1 MKKASLQIFTAILVL
16 GLFCGTASAVPSI
29 IGDVTPSQ
37 NSPVTGTVGATQTF
51 TIPLNETASVIWTE
65 NGVTT
70 TIPTEA
76 NNITTLN
83 HVFKLGSYQVVASI
97 EGVGQIA
104 TWNVEGTSA
113 VPVITLS
120 DPSSSSVSNNV
131 GELRK
136 FTATANQISNMTWY
150 LDGNFLYTNQS
161 VDSSSYTSS
170 SATVGTHT
178 IKVEAA
184 NINGT
189 AESKSWTWTVG
200 TAVPV
205 ITLSDPSSSSVSNN
219 VGDSKKFTA
228 TVNQI
233 SNMTW
238 YLDGNFLYTN
248 QSVDSSSYTN
258 SSAKVGTHTIK
269 VEAANVNGTAES
281 KSWTWTVGT
290 NGVPVNVD
298 PSEGTVEVA
307 QGVTRNFYVNSTNG
321 QNIKVE
327 WFVNNETKGSQEGL
341 SASYAF
347 KGDTSGEYTLKA
359 VVSDPSNTYS
369 SSTKT
374 WTVKVQ
380 SKYYSSGNR
389 IWDESLGMATTYTWN
404 AQSYS
409 GFYYDL
415 DTGVSSEEMT
425 IKDIGRNIK
434 DGNIEYITRPTKTEF
449 EYGKWGSY
457 QVIGFM
463 AEKYFAGYSKTNSS
477 VINDDVSPISDGIL
491 AKILIDSDDKKSAY
505 TGESIALEDG
515 YSLNIVEVN
524 VKGDSVWVQLEKD
537 GDVVDDAF
545 ISSEQD
551 YVYETELGEAE
562 DVPIIIAHFGTV
574 FLGGETSAVFIQGL
588 FQISDNY
595 VELTKGDSY
604 GEMEV
609 TSLSSNEIRMK
620 NEDDIG
626 LDKGETIDLMGKI
639 KIQVADDSKLR
650 FAPVLDTSEAGTYEL
665 RGTVY
670 DKGVDGN
677 SLPTWTPF
685 NFEGFYYNIDEG
697 IGTEKLELQELNG
710 REIPLG
716 KLVYQSSPQ
725 PVEFEHSEWGNFT
738 VVGFMAKKFFA
749 GYPDNA
755 VKGKVDDV
763 SLLSDNVLS
772 EVLTDSDDKESM
784 YTGSAL
790 VLEEGYS
797 LEIKDVDVNGDSV
810 WVQLKKDGEVVDED
824 FITSG
829 QDYIYETDLGKAEDV
844 PIIIIHFGTVFES
857 RETSAVFTQGTFQI
871 SDKYI
876 EINNGETYDEMEISS
891 VSESGITMKNDGSIG
906 LDDDETIDIMGDVKF
921 KTADSGTLR
930 FYPLVEVE
938 TEGGASKELKISLP
952 DEIIVGDTFEIKVN
966 AGENPIEGVNVK
978 IDTDSAGKT
987 NANGIVEYTAEKEG
1001 TFKITAEKDGYTT
1014 ANKNAKVIPP
1024 KEKMSINVSPETVYK
1039 GDTITIEA
1047 LKTIGGD
1054 PIEGVNV
1061 SINSKALGKTGSDGK
1076 ITFTTEDVGKIKI
1089 SAAREGFLEKS
1100 VEVNVKDYEA
1110 IFEFSNLVIDPIE
1123 VRAGKETTITI
1134 DAENTGNA
1142 AGNYSVELFVNGSSV
1157 DSKQISLDIGE
1168 STPVTFKHSEEEPG
1182 IYNVKIGGQ
1191 EATYKV
1197 KEKSSM
1203 LLYALITIIL
1213 LLGGG
1218 MAYMF
1223 TKGGWNAAT
1232 MQAKIDELIRSAN
1245 LKK

>member
-65 NGVTT
+65 NGVAT

-104 TWNVEGTSA
+104 AWNVEGKQA

-120 DPSSSSVSNNV
+120 DPSSSSVSNNA

-136 FTATANQISNMTWY
+136 FTATVNQISNMTWY

-189 AESKSWTWTVG
+189 ADPQSWTWTVG
-200 TAVPV
+200 TTVPV

-290 NGVPVNVD
+290 NGVPVTVD
-298 PSEGTVEVA
+298 PSEGTVEIA
-307 QGVTRNFYVNSTNG
+307 QGGSKTFYVNYT
-321 QNIKVE
+321 QPIKVE
-327 WFVNNETKGSQEGL
+327 WFVNDVSTKIEEGVT
-341 SASYAF
+341 SSSYEF
-347 KGDTSGEYTLKA
+347 KGDTTGEYNLKA
-359 VVSDPSNTYS
+359 VASDPSNTYT

-389 IWDESLGMATTYTWN
+389 IWEEGMATTYTWN

-425 IKDIGRNIK
+425 ITDIGRNIG
-434 DGNIEYITRPTKTEF
+434 DGDIEYSTKPTTTDF
-449 EYGKWGSY
+449 EHGEWGSY
-457 QVIGFM
+457 QIIGFM
-463 AEKYFAGYSKTNSS
+463 AEKYFAGY
-477 VINDDVSPISDGIL
+477 INENTTVEGIDDVSLISDGVL

-505 TGESIALEDG
+505 SGDALVLEDG
-515 YSLNIVEVN
+515 YSLNIVEVDVN
-524 VKGDSVWVQLEKD
+524 GKSVWVQLEKD
-537 GDVVDDAF
+537 GDVVDDDF
-545 ISSEQD
+545 ITSGQD
-551 YVYETELGEAE
+551 YTYEAELGEAE

-574 FLGGETSAVFIQGL
+574 FAGAETSAVFIQGL
-588 FQISDNY
+588 FQVSDNY
-595 VELTKGDSY
+595 VELTNGDSY

-609 TSLSSNEIRMK
+609 TSLSSSEIKMK

-626 LDKGETIDLMGKI
+626 LDKGDTIDLMGKI
-639 KIQVADDSKLR
+639 QLQVADDNTLR
-650 FAPVLDTSEAGTYEL
+650 FAPVLDTTEEGTYEL

-670 DKGVDGN
+670 DKDVDGD
-677 SLPTWTPF
+677 SLPTWTPY

-697 IGTEKLELQELNG
+697 IGTEKLEIQQFSD
-710 REIPLG
+710 REIPSG
-716 KLVYQSSPQ
+716 KLVYTSSPQ
-725 PVEFEHSEWGNFT
+725 PVEFEHDDWGNFT
-738 VVGFMAKKFFA
+738 VVGFMAEKYFA
-749 GYPDNA
+749 GYPDNTA
-755 VKGKVDDV
+755 DGKINDV
-763 SLLSDNVLS
+763 SVLSDNVLAK
-772 EVLTDSDDKESM
+772 VLTDSDDKESM
-784 YTGSAL
+784 YSGSAL
-790 VLEEGYS
+790 VLEDGYS
-797 LEIKDVDVNGDSV
+797 LNILEVDINGESV
-810 WVQLKKDGEVVDED
+810 WVQLEKDGDVVDDD

-829 QDYIYETDLGKAEDV
+829 QDYIYETALGEAEDV
-844 PIIIIHFGTVFES
+844 PIIIVHFGTVFAGA
-857 RETSAVFTQGTFQI
+857 ETSAVFTQGIFQI
-871 SDKYI
+871 SDDYI
-876 EINNGETYDEMEISS
+876 EINNGDTFDEMEITS
-891 VSESGITMKNDGSIG
+891 VSESGITMKNDDDIG
-906 LDDDETIDIMGDVKF
+906 LGDDDTIDIMGDVKF
-921 KTADSGTLR
+921 KTADDNTLR
-930 FYPLVEVE
+930 FYPFVEVE
-938 TEGGASKELKISLP
+938 GEGGSSKELAISLP
-952 DEIIVGDTFEIKVN
+952 DEIIVGETFEIKVN
-966 AGENPIEGVNVK
+966 AGNDSIEGVNVK
-978 IDTDSAGKT
+978 VDTASAGKT
-987 NANGIVEYTAEKEG
+987 NADGIVEYTAEEEG

-1024 KEKMSINVSPETVYK
+1024 KEKMSLTVSPETVYK

-1076 ITFTTEDVGKIKI
+1076 ITFTTEEVGKIKI
-1089 SAAREGFLEKS
+1089 NAAREGFLDKS
-1100 VEVNVKDYEA
+1100 VEVDVKDYEA

-1134 DAENTGNA
+1134 NAENTGNA
-1142 AGNYSVELFVNGSSV
+1142 AGNYSVELFVNESSV

-1168 STPVTFKHSEEEPG
+1168 STSVTFKHSEEVPG

-1203 LLYALITIIL
+1203 WLYALITIIL

-1218 MAYMF
+1218 IAYMF

-1232 MQAKIDELIRSAN
+1232 MQAKIDELIKSAN